1 MKFHRNKFLTTAAAV
16 ALMLAVGA
24 CSSSSDDDET
34 VAATPPPATTDP
46 APDPTPEQTPAQ
58 QLAAANAALET
69 AQGLVDALTSSSTP
83 EEAAEAYAAL
93 GTAQAAV
100 HAATNLP
107 ENQINA
113 LQAQINQLTSAALVW
128 EAVATATSM
137 VDALTDDSDA
147 TAVTAARDAVTAA
160 QTVLA
165 GAMDLPQ
172 DASSDLDTLISS
184 LDTRLLVV
192 ETEVASR
199 PTEAQIAAAAARTKA
214 AGTKM
219 KAINAEGVQD
229 PDAGIGGSVETG
241 VDSTYSMTIER
252 PRSGTEV
259 KITDSAV
266 AGMDD
271 PKFALY
277 MDLGEGR
284 TMHTRT
290 MEADDDGNVVEEVV
304 IVSTDIAAPKA
315 TAFAKVAGQMLNARD
330 LDDEVNADNTGSATD
345 DWTALTVDGSSAD
358 VVALVKSAAF
368 SPGQGTSVT
377 HTFARYQM
385 DSDNTMDGDQTIAA
399 FETAGTYNGAMGT
412 YRCNDAS
419 DDCTVTVNAKGAVT
433 EMTEIWVFTP
443 NAGATSDVA
452 DANYLSYGFWLKKT
466 TDEDGVL
473 TYNEV
478 ETFTEAVGHPA
489 TVDNDLSS
497 VVGSATYD
505 GSAVGVYVKN
515 VLDDQA
521 NITSATSGHFVA
533 DAELNANFGGGGVA
547 ANDQFTIGGK
557 ITGFV
562 LQHGEENDWEV
573 GLGLTDLSG
582 RTAGNEPGKSA
593 PGSDHAGAFSGV
605 ATGDSTAAAGSWN
618 GVFYGSSAAVDH
630 DMDNATPNINPQPVA
645 VIGEFNANFTD
656 GTTAGAYGANK

>member
-24 CSSSSDDDET
+24 CSSGSDDDET

-192 ETEVASR
+192 EMEVASR

-533 DAELNANFGGGGVA
+533 DVELNANFGGGGVA
-547 ANDQFTIGGK
+547 GNDHFTIGGNDHRLRPA
-557 ITGFV
+557 TWR
-562 LQHGEENDWEV
+562 GE
-573 GLGLTDLSG
+573 
-582 RTAGNEPGKSA
+582 
-593 PGSDHAGAFSGV
+593 
-605 ATGDSTAAAGSWN
+605 
-618 GVFYGSSAAVDH
+618 
-630 DMDNATPNINPQPVA
+630 
-645 VIGEFNANFTD
+645 
-656 GTTAGAYGANK
+656 